1 MMEKYTMV
9 LASRNKG
16 KLRELQRLLFECLGD
31 VIELKSLDEVGIL
44 GEIEENGAT
53 FAENALI
60 KARAAAASGYIGLAD
75 DSGLAVNA
83 LDGAPGVYSARF
95 AGEHGND
102 AANNALLLEKLA
114 GAEDRTAAFVCAFA
128 CVFPDGQEPIVAEG
142 RVEGE
147 ILKAPRGEGG
157 FGYDPL
163 FYYPAFEKTFAEL
176 SAEEKNKISHR
187 GEAVER
193 FAQLFARQTGL
204 KNDK

>member
-1 MMEKYTMV
+1 MMKKYTMV

-16 KLRELQRLLFECLGD
+16 KLRELQALLTECLGD
-31 VIELKSLDEVGIL
+31 VIELRSLDEVGIF

-75 DSGLAVNA
+75 DSGLAVSA

-102 AANNALLLEKLA
+102 AANNALLLEKLV
-114 GAEDRTAAFVCAFA
+114 GVEDRSAAFVCAFA
-128 CVFPDGQEPIVAEG
+128 CVFPDEREPIVAEG
-142 RVEGE
+142 RVEGV
-147 ILKAPRGEGG
+147 ILEAPRGEGG

-176 SAEEKNKISHR
+176 SADEKNKISHR
-187 GEAVER
+187 GEAIER

-204 KNDK
+204 ENDR

>member
-1 MMEKYTMV
+1 MV

-16 KLRELQRLLFECLGD
+16 KLRELQRLLAECLGD
-31 VIELKSLDEVGIL
+31 AIELKSLDEVGIF

-60 KARAAAASGYIGLAD
+60 KAQAAAASGYIGLAD

-114 GAEDRTAAFVCAFA
+114 DKEDRSAAFVCAFA
-128 CVFPDGQEPIVAEG
+128 CVFPDGRAPIVAEG

-147 ILKAPRGEGG
+147 ILHAPRGEGG

-163 FYYPAFEKTFAEL
+163 FYYVPFGKTFAEL

-204 KNDK
+204 KNDD

>member
-1 MMEKYTMV
+1 MMKKYTMV

-16 KLRELQRLLFECLGD
+16 KLRELQALLTECLGD
-31 VIELKSLDEVGIL
+31 VIELKSLDEVGIF

-75 DSGLAVNA
+75 DSGLAVSA

-114 GAEDRTAAFVCAFA
+114 GVADRSAAFVCAFA
-128 CVFPDGQEPIVAEG
+128 CVFPDEREPIVAEG
-142 RVEGE
+142 RVEGV
-147 ILKAPRGEGG
+147 ILEAPRGEGG

-176 SAEEKNKISHR
+176 SADEKNKISHR
-187 GEAVER
+187 GEAIER

-204 KNDK
+204 ENDR